1 MQLNPE
7 NLPIVGSLRDG
18 SFPAGESCRSAAPI
32 KSPTSPSIMYASS
45 TCRRTEAAKAVDMH
59 VRNPCLT
66 VSVRLLEGRQRGS
79 SCL

>member
-18 SFPAGESCRSAAPI
+18 FYLLGEICRSATPI
-32 KSPTSPSIMYASS
+32 TPPPSPLIMYARS

-59 VRNPCLT
+59 VRNPCAT